1 MVPSAAT
8 LNLEQ
13 QAGLVRQQIKDTEA
27 KVLGFAKQKELREA
41 KGLGKGK
48 GTDRA
53 GAEPYAAPSGGDGD
67 DGAWSRDSAANKDI
81 QLLMDNA
88 STKAKELQST
98 LARLEAAQAEINT
111 VLSMVSVLT
120 TPDKEL

>member
-1 MVPSAAT
+1 M
-8 LNLEQ
+8 
-13 QAGLVRQQIKDTEA
+13 
-27 KVLGFAKQKELREA
+27 LGFAKQKELREA
-41 KGLGKGK
+41 KSLGKGK

-53 GAEPYAAPSGGDGD
+53 GAEPYAAPPGGDGD
-67 DGAWSRDSAANKDI
+67 DAAAWSRENAANKDI

-88 STKAKELQST
+88 STKAQELQST